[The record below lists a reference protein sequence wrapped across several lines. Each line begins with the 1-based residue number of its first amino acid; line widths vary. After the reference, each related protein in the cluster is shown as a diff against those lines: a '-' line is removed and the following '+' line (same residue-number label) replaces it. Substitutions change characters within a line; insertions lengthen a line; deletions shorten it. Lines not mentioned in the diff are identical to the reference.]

1 MATTEPTNAP
11 GVDPAASANN
21 QQQQAF
27 DQAAENARAMQIVG
41 QAVASLA
48 STQLMD
54 YAGDMLK
61 DEG

>member
-1 MATTEPTNAP
+1 MATTEPTGAP
-11 GVDPAASANN
+11 GADPAAQVNN

-27 DQAAENARAMQIVG
+27 DQAADNARAMQIVG

-48 STQLMD
+48 TSQLMD

>member
-1 MATTEPTNAP
+1 MSNIEPTGATGGNDVAGSDQQTFDEAVETAQVNA
-11 GVDPAASANN
+11 
-21 QQQQAF
+21 
-27 DQAAENARAMQIVG
+27 MVG

-48 STQLMD
+48 TMHVMD